1 MRKSVRQN
9 TAEHQIKQDLRNIF
23 QGSDFMG
30 NAIHVNNLSKEFGT
44 QIAVNNVN
52 FILEEGEIFGF
63 LGPNGAGKT
72 TTIKLLNGMVTP
84 TYGSMSVFGVDP
96 TADPEK
102 IHQVAGVLTE
112 HAQMYNDLTG
122 LENLIFYGEIF
133 GLEKDEA
140 VKRAENL
147 LTKLDL
153 TDAKDKKLS
162 DYSTGMRQRLSLARA
177 LIHSPKLLFLDEP
190 TSGLDPESS
199 KTVNNLIKDLAKE
212 HKTTVFL
219 CTHQLRYAEEICTS
233 YGLIDKGVMFAHGT
247 LDELRD
253 KVSSCYKLTIKSDL
267 EPVGVE
273 FKVKDEDTFEIEVET
288 DAEVAKVVADIVK
301 SNGSVFHVS
310 TRQLSLEDIYFA
322 LTRRQGG
329 FEND

>member
-1 MRKSVRQN
+1 
-9 TAEHQIKQDLRNIF
+9 
-23 QGSDFMG
+23 MG
-30 NAIHVNNLSKEFGT
+30 NVIHVNNLSKEFGT
-44 QIAVNNVN
+44 QKAVNNVN

-96 TADPEK
+96 TAQPEK
-102 IHQVAGVLTE
+102 IHQKAGVLTE

-122 LENLIFYGEIF
+122 FDNLIFYGEIF
-133 GLEKDEA
+133 GLDKSEGA
-140 VKRAENL
+140 KRAENL
-147 LTKLDL
+147 LAKLDL
-153 TDAKDKKLS
+153 LNAKDKKLS

-177 LIHSPKLLFLDEP
+177 LIHNPKLLFLDEP

-199 KTVNNLIKDLAKE
+199 QTVNNLIKDLARE

-247 LDELRD
+247 IDELRA
-253 KVSSCYKLTIKSDL
+253 KVFSGYKLTIKADKK
-267 EPVGVE
+267 PIGIK
-273 FKVKDEDTFEIEVET
+273 FAVKDEFTYELEVET
-288 DAEVAKVVADIVK
+288 DEEIAKVVADIVA
-301 SNGSVFHVS
+301 SGGSVFHVS
-310 TRQLSLEDIYFA
+310 TQRLSLEDIYFA

-329 FEND
+329 IENGE